1 MANTTFKGPVRSEDG
16 FNAITE
22 NSLLVLS
29 QQILLMV
36 VPEW

>member
-22 NSLLVLS
+22 NSSTGV
-29 QQILLMV
+29 ITTD
-36 VPEW
+36 EFTYA